1 MAVKLKLSW
10 IVEEGVNEKAVADIC
25 LLNATNG
32 KSYHSIALNWLF
44 LPSANIICLIT
55 LLLSHVTIP
64 IWWFGVITVQG
75 MKWYI
80 LGVLVKQIILM
91 KCQNALTIITIW
103 EKNVAFFKIMWF
115 DFVCVA
121 CLIRRIIVEYD
132 MSIIQP
138 VPILPTQSIENSTRA
153 ASFQDDIRT
162 STAYTV
168 KPAYNDHLM
177 GYFSAFWSSSRWP
190 RAT

>member
-1 MAVKLKLSW
+1 MSSKCDKRKILPFNSTQL
-10 IVEEGVNEKAVADIC
+10 IVLTIGKYYLFN
-25 LLNATNG
+25 NA
-32 KSYHSIALNWLF
+32 F
-44 LPSANIICLIT
+44 
-55 LLLSHVTIP
+55 
-64 IWWFGVITVQG
+64 
-75 MKWYI
+75 
-80 LGVLVKQIILM
+80 IIL
-91 KCQNALTIITIW
+91 CYHTNLVIW
-103 EKNVAFFKIMWF
+103 CGYRARNEMIYPRCFSQTNHIDEMSKHIDKNNDMRKNVVFFKIIWF

-138 VPILPTQSIENSTRA
+138 VPILPTQFIENSTRA
-153 ASFQDDIRT
+153 AFFQDDIRT

-168 KPAYNDHLM
+168 KPVYNDHLM